1 MGREW
6 YNGGR
11 STCSSKSKKN
21 SNEANGCVTALYHFF
36 HFHHFYFPSRH
47 HHHHQPSIDSP
58 SRTRKGLVA
67 PRNSL
72 DLSEESPL
80 STNYKLEREGLNI
93 SVGGKKSTLRG
104 LLVDTPS
111 HNCNLPLTKTPN
123 VVARLMGLDL
133 LPDNLELTRSPRN
146 GVRGHRLSGNGSG
159 TRSLPASPRISS
171 DSENHRLSL
180 ELNRENNKHE
190 EFVRTRLKELKQDE
204 QSPSPRYSGR
214 QIVKQTKKRVTT
226 RKFGMDV
233 TNLLEKKRGGGAAQN
248 RISQKEKTTSTNPAF
263 VLRQYQQPATVI
275 TLSKE
280 NQQSLRPISGWEKAE
295 SKSKFSP
302 HPTPNNRNK
311 QRKVLTPVS
320 THSRSNRCDLL
331 EKKQCKKIY
340 VTSSAFSA
348 TERPRKQMKRAQE
361 PERKA
366 DATICS
372 GQKMYKYEK
381 KLPQEPS
388 SSKFYDST
396 TISPTIYNAGETEK
410 DVPGMNKLEEEEE
423 RVVSEIERQIVD
435 ALVQETVETT
445 SLLGLNANAV
455 SFVRQ

>member
-1 MGREW
+1 EEDPLVPLKARKTPMKLMAASLHFTTFFI
-6 YNGGR
+6 
-11 STCSSKSKKN
+11 STIFTFLHVIIITTN
-21 SNEANGCVTALYHFF
+21 
-36 HFHHFYFPSRH
+36 
-47 HHHHQPSIDSP
+47 
-58 SRTRKGLVA
+58 LVK
-67 PRNSL
+67 
-72 DLSEESPL
+72 DLGAFCKTVSEECYATETCRLGGATKQLGLIRGVSIINQL
-80 STNYKLEREGLNI
+80 QAGKRRLEHLCKQVRIQLQ
-93 SVGGKKSTLRG
+93 VGGKKSTLRG

-111 HNCNLPLTKTPN
+111 HNCNLPRTKTPN

-233 TNLLEKKRGGGAAQN
+233 TNLLEKKRAGGAAQN

-311 QRKVLTPVS
+311 QRK
-320 THSRSNRCDLL
+320 
-331 EKKQCKKIY
+331 EKQCKKIY

-348 TERPRKQMKRAQE
+348 TERPRKQVKRAQE

-388 SSKFYDST
+388 SSKFYDSN
-396 TISPTIYNAGETEK
+396 TISPTIINAGETEK

-445 SLLGLNANAV
+445 SLWGLNANAV